1 MPFLGKTPAQGFVNS
16 VTKDDFTPNG
26 TTTAFTLSKSP
37 ATVNE
42 IEVYVGNVRQEPT
55 DAYSVSGT
63 TLTMTEAPATGT
75 NFYVMHIGGTT
86 QSSTTLPGGSVVPGA
101 LSVSG
106 DLAVDTSAF
115 FVDAST
121 NKVGIGT
128 ASPSQELDISSTNP
142 AVRLTD
148 TTTSGLYH
156 DLVSFGND
164 LRFSADGGDVQ
175 ADTNIEFYVDNAEKM
190 RITSD
195 GHVGIGTTPATT
207 FHAKRDNDNQLTA
220 TIENNGSATTGRHVL
235 KLISSGTGS
244 GTKLLELQSA
254 GGSTTR
260 LEVLADGR
268 GLSQFTAK
276 AWMRYDQDHNIVRDS
291 HNVSSVTDHSL
302 GVFTMN
308 FSNNMGNNH
317 YCVQATGHYGGSTND
332 MGIIQWADQSD
343 LTTSSAKFY
352 FISQINN
359 GTSGTLY
366 DVEEAMILI
375 FGD

>member
-42 IEVYVGNVRQEPT
+42 LEVYVGNVRQEPT

-86 QSSTTLPGGSVVPGA
+86 QSSTVVGDGTVTSAKLSGA
-101 LSVSG
+101 LTTPSTLAVSG

-128 ASPSQELDISSTNP
+128 ASPGQELDISSTNP

-156 DLVSFGND
+156 DLVSYGND
-164 LRFSADGGDVQ
+164 LRFSADGGGVE
-175 ADTNIEFYVDNAEKM
+175 ADTNIEFYIDNAEKM
-190 RITSD
+190 RITS
-195 GHVGIGTTPATT
+195 
-207 FHAKRDNDNQLTA
+207 
-220 TIENNGSATTGRHVL
+220 
-235 KLISSGTGS
+235 
-244 GTKLLELQSA
+244 
-254 GGSTTR
+254 
-260 LEVLADGR
+260 DGR

-276 AWMRYDQDHNIVRDS
+276 AWVNFNGSGTLAVNDS
-291 HNVSSVTDHSL
+291 HNVSSVTDHEVGNYSI
-302 GVFTMN
+302 N
-308 FSNNMGNNH
+308 FANNMANAN
-317 YCVQATGHYGGSTND
+317 YSST
-332 MGIIQWADQSD
+332 I
-343 LTTSSAKFY
+343 
-352 FISQINN
+352 
-359 GTSGTLY
+359 TSGNWETTNEDSYTTPSLY
-366 DVEEAMILI
+366 DTASGQTTAKQKFRIIRLRFDGNTVFKDPKTVCATF